1 MAPPRKREPPGFAR
15 WLMKWHYKKGF
26 QNFVELWVIRS
37 AYLLSNHSYGQILS
51 NGKLAKIFSFPLFS
65 TNRNFCGNVRKL
77 RGWPACV
84 CVWPD
89 EVVADAAIVGG
100 LVLAAA
106 ETVNLVQAVHG
117 GGRHHLAR
125 AESQH
130 PHIERSLLVVECEIA
145 HEVTSEGKWYTQ
157 SVVAKGHFPASQGR
171 MEKETNAY
179 RLIIFWDWT
188 KLRKNQPFRLPE
200 VYL

>member
-1 MAPPRKREPPGFAR
+1 MG
-15 WLMKWHYKKGF
+15 
-26 QNFVELWVIRS
+26 
-37 AYLLSNHSYGQILS
+37 
-51 NGKLAKIFSFPLFS
+51 
-65 TNRNFCGNVRKL
+65 
-77 RGWPACV
+77 
-84 CVWPD
+84 PD

-157 SVVAKGHFPASQGR
+157 SVVEKGAFSCESGQNGKR
-171 MEKETNAY
+171 NKRISSDY
-179 RLIIFWDWT
+179 LLRLD
-188 KLRKNQPFRLPE
+188 
-200 VYL
+200 